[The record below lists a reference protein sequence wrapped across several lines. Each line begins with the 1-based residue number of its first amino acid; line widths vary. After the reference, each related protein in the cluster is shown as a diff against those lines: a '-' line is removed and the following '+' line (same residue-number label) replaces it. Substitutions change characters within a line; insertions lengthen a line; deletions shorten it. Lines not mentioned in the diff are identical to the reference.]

1 MALVLP
7 TKPIPAT
14 STNPIYLILYGLPKI
29 FGPLNR
35 NVYRK
40 NV

>member
-1 MALVLP
+1 MITLP
-7 TKPIPAT
+7 TSKVPAT
-14 STNPIYLILYGLPKI
+14 STNPQYLVLYGLPKQ

-35 NVYRK
+35 NIYRK